1 MRKCPQCGEQ
11 AVKVRML
18 SFSNRM
24 HCEKCFFQ
32 YEYTSL
38 SKWGLAFIGAF
49 IPSLAIVLGLAVKSW
64 VVFGIVLIVVP
75 FLGELLF
82 AKYCSLKPVGVRALR
97 AKLRGKSL

>member
-1 MRKCPQCGEQ
+1 MRTCPQCGEQ

-32 YEYTSL
+32 YEYTAL
-38 SKWGLAFIGAF
+38 SKWVLAFIGAF
-49 IPSLAIVLGLAVKSW
+49 IPSLAMVLGLVTKSW
-64 VVFGIVLIVVP
+64 VVFGIVLITVP

-82 AKYCSLKPVGVRALR
+82 AKYCALKPVGLRALR